1 MMLQARKRV
10 QVLPDLGKETRNVS
24 SGKTVSPRAA
34 NCCLVTTLAYAV
46 NPFQKLPIALP
57 QYLSLECAGRPFTAA
72 IYVKPGLRLSP
83 ESPLQQVTDA
93 ASRCIGQRGSKRIDL
108 RDVSRTYFPAL
119 SDYL

>member
-1 MMLQARKRV
+1 
-10 QVLPDLGKETRNVS
+10 
-24 SGKTVSPRAA
+24 
-34 NCCLVTTLAYAV
+34 V